1 MAKIQNTFT
10 QGKMNKDLD
19 ERLLPVGQYRHAM
32 NIQVDTSEGSDIGTI
47 QNILGVDT
55 NLPDLADAQNNNG
68 VCLGV
73 VSDEKNNHIYWL
85 SKIQEKNTT
94 KEINVISRYSTDTK
108 QINLVL
114 VDRKNIL
121 KFEFDRVITGI
132 NIIDDML
139 FFTDGISEPKKINI
153 TRGIQGTTDLQTHT
167 KLVANGNVTSTD
179 LLEEHIT
186 VIKKSPKYPPVL
198 EMRDNFRPGIIG
210 GTFEYAFD
218 PNIGVGDTI
227 NIELTNNAGTNDP
240 NAFSL
245 VRGDKVVI
253 TAFEST
259 APLFPIT
266 NFTIR
271 AVIKTIAVSSPNFPN
286 GWGVGLE
293 IVSFDPDTPL
303 GLDVAGNNR
312 NFALSLSEETEK
324 LFEYKFPR
332 FSYRYKYEDGEYS
345 SFGPFSEVAFLP
357 GNFDY
362 HPKKGYNLG
371 MTNRLNELHLKQF
384 VTEDIPLDVVAIDI
398 LYKEVGS
405 NNVYVL
411 DTLKETDPL
420 TINYSGS
427 TSGNFNAWNH
437 PNDVRISASGLST
450 TSGPYRSTR
459 ATGYYKVKSETI
471 FSLLPSNQLLRSY
484 DNVPK
489 YALAQEVTG
498 SRLIYGNYTQNYN
511 LIDDNDKTIK
521 PNIDVTLTSFTN
533 GLLNATQPYKS
544 LKSLREYQVG
554 VVYTD
559 SYGRETPVLTNAEAT
574 IQTVKADAV
583 TSNQLSVRMLS
594 NPPEFAKGFK
604 FYVKQTSGEYYNLAL
619 DRFYDATDGNI
630 WLAFPSVDRNKVDIE
645 SYLILKKGIESDSL
659 VFQKARYKIIDISNE
674 APDFIKRKRLPLG
687 RIEHKNTTTTGED
700 VFGDDPAQKFP
711 INGNDNFKIK
721 TASVLNTS
729 SEDIQKILDE
739 PGNQL
744 FVRFEDTLNNKRSKD
759 YRVSSF
765 NRRALTD
772 SGAANPSP
780 LLNIKVDEN
789 FGSDVE
795 FLLTDPANPTSS
807 TTRVRTSTTSPTG
820 NIFIVFT
827 QFKVEN
833 QAKFDGRFFVK
844 IHNDVDTVTNLSSG
858 VVTSENYRVLSQR
871 TFHFLAA
878 NHVDLYK
885 DKDVTQIGP
894 LTQSPYPTKLN
905 SHEINNG
912 NGVDWDVLLDTVT
925 FHALG
930 GAVGSS
936 VITDPAVIQSD
947 YFPDENKLSDYWYTF
962 TAYFRQKG
970 TYDINDRLGHNLN
983 SKTNIEGFEDI
994 WYINGHQYAG
1004 VYDKSQSQITNPTA
1018 IGEYGITGNKIEI
1031 GFGGLEPAA
1040 AIVSPRYGYSLDYDE
1055 FKEITR
1061 FNPGGSYYST
1071 VGTSLQNT
1079 LNTGW
1084 SNGNGNVYT
1093 IGDEATNLKYGN
1105 EQDDFASRLQVG
1117 TKLRWQN
1124 DPNSN
1129 IYTVIN
1135 IEKRFVLRYDANQN
1149 NLTSYYNVNEVG
1161 SSSTPTSTIV
1171 DIINNTTRRPENFQT
1186 NWVLTLDKNIEEI
1199 SVNPSSWHPVLDGD
1213 MNGYSVNTD
1222 AYVAN
1227 STFGASTADHGLK
1240 TATTQVLEIVES
1252 VDDETLFPENPA
1264 IFETEPKDET
1274 PLDIY
1279 YEASKEYPIKLDDKN
1294 ISSIL
1299 NIGSTVRVFNR
1310 NPNTLDANNRIVN
1323 LFPTE
1328 YVLSSIFEGGVLGL
1342 NKDLLSNEI
1351 YYNQTNNAN
1360 GYNLLEITDSQNNSI
1375 TVSIDTWPVPPVA
1388 PITVAFNFLV
1398 KISKSFHFS
1407 QIELPYFNCYSFG
1420 NGVES
1425 NRIED
1430 NFNKSFIDN
1439 GVVASTTVSEV
1450 YEEERR
1456 KYGLIFSGLY
1466 NSTSGINNLNQFI
1479 QAENITKDVNP
1490 TYGSIQKLFSRQSDL
1505 IALCEDKIL
1514 KILANKDA
1522 VFNADGN
1529 AQLTANERVL
1539 GQTIPF
1545 VGEYGISK
1553 NPESFAT
1560 ESYRAYFTDKQRG
1573 AVLRLSMDGLTPI
1586 SDAGMKDWFGD
1597 NLKLSNYLIGTYD
1610 QDKGHY
1616 NLTLQNNSLASFS
1629 SIPTTVSPLVSSS
1642 ATTARVAPGNTS
1654 GIAPGPVTGFS
1665 TGITS
1670 GVSPGTTSGVLQP
1683 TIIPA
1688 TQLAGVTPVVTPVV
1702 TSVVTPANQRVES
1715 YTLSYSEQV
1724 KGWTSFKSFIP
1735 ENGVSCSN
1743 KYYTFYNAN
1752 IFEHHIERS
1761 DRNTFYFGEYTPS
1774 SVTFIFNQEPSV
1786 VKEFRALTYEGSQ
1799 ARILS
1804 NYNETSYLSGGT
1816 QGVLITTRT
1825 YSSYKNINNEN
1836 GWYTKNIKTDMEEG
1850 NIPYFVNKERKWF
1863 NYIRGNNIDYSTA
1876 AISGPSFELDSSK
1889 FSIQGIGRPSD
1900 VKKIVTIVT
1909 PPPVVPC
1916 NITWHNTDYQF
1927 EWLVEI
1933 GNDVNSPS
1941 QLGFE
1946 IHMFGATS
1954 GTLDAAG
1961 NQSFRYEVTYQILGL
1976 MVNEAVLTSLTD
1988 NLNNNVNM
1996 TSGSLNTVYINS
2008 GFHDITNDSSIIGA
2022 APGDYD
2028 VLVNV
2033 KAYDLTHPDS
2043 ASCVTTASFT
2053 KKEAFTI
2060 NAVTQAAPC
2069 NISWLHDPESL
2080 TNPWNVQVNYN
2091 NSTGN
2096 LETDIIMY
2104 TATNGTLD
2112 SNGNQ
2117 NFEYEVSYQLLHPI
2131 MPNPAVITDATDDL
2145 NNYLGMVDGTWTSSY
2160 GIESMHN
2167 MSGDNFR
2174 AGFNWPTPG
2183 TYDILITITAKDLN
2197 HPGANQGCIV
2207 SALFGALNI
2216 TATSPQVV
2224 PCNIAWSNTNF
2235 QADWNTDINYNSSL
2249 NQLDF
2254 DIDMYTAV
2262 NGTLDSNGNQ
2272 NFNYTIRYQLL
2283 DSSNDVLTPNSPVL
2297 PIATNSVNSNLNMT
2311 RGISGNS
2318 NFAPADFVAGDQRD
2332 ITQDVVSGIT
2342 LPLSPG
2348 TYSVNIFIIA
2358 EDLNHPG
2365 PCTINTTLTKTFT
2378 VAAPIV
2384 NQLLPGTLTLT
2395 QTNNGNPNAAVNAR
2409 FTSASGGTAPY
2420 TYTNIQ
2426 WRETDANGNVLSGM
2440 SGTFT
2445 PINSSSSPNIN
2456 NQFNYTWPF
2465 GNQTTAYVTVTYD
2478 ITDSSV
2484 PQQTLTH
2491 EGTIAVTRPAP
2502 PPPPPGN

>member
-55 NLPDLADAQNNNG
+55 NLPDLADTQNNNG

-85 SKIQEKNTT
+85 SKIQEKTTT
-94 KEINVISRYSTDTK
+94 KEINVISRYNTDTK

-167 KLVANGNVTSTD
+167 KLVVNNNVTSID
-179 LLEEHIT
+179 LLEEHVT

-210 GTFEYAFD
+210 GTFEYVFD
-218 PNIGVGDTI
+218 INTSVGDII
-227 NIELTNNAGTNDP
+227 NIELTNNAGTNNQ
-240 NAFSL
+240 NAFDL

-271 AVIKTIAVSSPNFPN
+271 AVIKTIAVSSLNFPN

-303 GLDVAGNNR
+303 GLDAVGNNR
-312 NFALSLSEETEK
+312 NFALSLNEETEK

-420 TINYSGS
+420 TINYSGL

-437 PNDVRISASGLST
+437 PNDVRISASGLGT

-511 LIDDNDKTIK
+511 LIDDNNKTIK
-521 PNIDVTLTSFTN
+521 PDIDVTLTSFTN
-533 GLLNATQPYKS
+533 GRLNATQPYKS

-554 VVYTD
+554 IVYTD
-559 SYGRETPVLTNAEAT
+559 NYGRETPVITSADAT

-700 VFGDDPAQKFP
+700 VFGDDPAEKFP

-765 NRRALTD
+765 NRRALTGG
-772 SGAANPSP
+772 GAANPSP

-795 FLLTDPANPTSS
+795 FLITDPDDPLNSLNKVRTTSS
-807 TTRVRTSTTSPTG
+807 TNIAGASTTG
-820 NIFIVFT
+820 QIFIVFT

-844 IHNDVDTVTNLSSG
+844 IYNDVDTVTNLSSG

-885 DKDVTQIGP
+885 DESVTQVGP
-894 LTQSPYPTKLN
+894 LPSSPYPTN
-905 SHEINNG
+905 TDSHEINSG
-912 NGVDWDVLLDTVT
+912 NGLDWDVMVDFPGTT
-925 FHALG
+925 FYNSSG
-930 GAVGSS
+930 GS
-936 VITDPAVIQSD
+936 ITDPDIVQSI
-947 YFPDENKLSDYWYTF
+947 YFPNENKLSDYWYTF

-970 TYDINDRLGHNLN
+970 TYNINDRLGHNSN
-983 SKTNIEGFEDI
+983 SKTEIEGFEDI

-1004 VYDKSQSQITNPTA
+1004 VYNKSQTQITNPVA
-1018 IGEYGITGNKIEI
+1018 VNEYGISGNQIEI
-1031 GFGGLEPAA
+1031 GFGGLEPDPNV
-1040 AIVSPRYGYSLDYDE
+1040 VSPATPY
-1055 FKEITR
+1055 TM
-1061 FNPGGSYYST
+1061 SYNNFSPLELPQQRNSPII
-1071 VGTSLQNT
+1071 GTYLEN
-1079 LNTGW
+1079 LGLTGW
-1084 SNGNGNVYT
+1084 ANGNGNIYT
-1093 IGDEATNLKYGN
+1093 VGDETINSKYGN

-1129 IYTVIN
+1129 IYTVVN
-1135 IEKRFVLRYDANQN
+1135 IEKRFVLRYDADQN
-1149 NLTSYYNVNEVG
+1149 NLAGFLSG
-1161 SSSTPTSTIV
+1161 SLG
-1171 DIINNTTRRPENFQT
+1171 NAARRPENFQT
-1186 NWVLTLDKNIEEI
+1186 NWILTLDKNIQQI
-1199 SVNPSSWHPVLDGD
+1199 SANPNSWHPVLDGE

-1227 STFGASTADHGLK
+1227 STFGALSSGVSAGLK
-1240 TATTQVLEIVES
+1240 AATTQVLEIIES
-1252 VDDETLFPENPA
+1252 VDDEALFPENPA

-1279 YEASKEYPIKLDDKN
+1279 YEASKEYPIRLDDKN

-1299 NIGSTVRVFNR
+1299 NIGSTVRIFNR
-1310 NPNTLDANNRIVN
+1310 NPLTLDANNRPVN

-1328 YVLSSIFEGGVLGL
+1328 YVLSSIFEDGVLSL
-1342 NKDLLSNEI
+1342 NKDLLPNEI
-1351 YYNQTNNAN
+1351 YYNQTNSAN
-1360 GYNLLEITDSQNNSI
+1360 GYNLLEITDSQNNSV
-1375 TVSIDTWPVPPVA
+1375 TVSVNTWPVPPVA
-1388 PITVAFNFLV
+1388 PITIPFLFLV

-1430 NFNKSFIDN
+1430 NFNKFFIDN

-1450 YEEERR
+1450 YEEEKRR
-1456 KYGLIFSGLY
+1456 YGLIFSGLY

-1629 SIPTTVSPLVSSS
+1629 STPTIASPLVSSS
-1642 ATTARVAPGNTS
+1642 GTTARVAPGNTS
-1654 GIAPGPVTGFS
+1654 GIAPGPVTGVS
-1665 TGITS
+1665 LGITP
-1670 GVSPGTTSGVLQP
+1670 GVSSGTTSGVLQP
-1683 TIIPA
+1683 TIVPT
-1688 TQLAGVTPVVTPVV
+1688 TQLAGVTPGVTPVV
-1702 TSVVTPANQRVES
+1702 TLGVTPANQRVES

-1735 ENGVSCSN
+1735 ENGISCSN

-1752 IFEHHIERS
+1752 IFEHHLESS

-1804 NYNETSYLSGGT
+1804 NYYERTFFSAGT
-1816 QGVLITTRT
+1816 QGALITTRT

-1836 GWYTKNIKTDMEEG
+1836 GWYTENIKTDMEEG

-1876 AISGPSFELDSSK
+1876 AISGPSFKLDSSK

-1909 PPPVVPC
+1909 PPSVVPC
-1916 NITWHNTDYQF
+1916 NITWHNTNYQTD
-1927 EWLVEI
+1927 WDVQAV
-1933 GNDVNSPS
+1933 NDVNSPS

-1946 IHMFGATS
+1946 IVMFAATN
-1954 GTLDAAG
+1954 GTIDAAG

-1976 MVNEAVLTSLTD
+1976 MVNEAVATSLTD

-1996 TSGSLNTVYINS
+1996 TSGSLNTFIVNA
-2008 GFHDITNDSSIIGA
+2008 GVHNVTNDFSIIGA

-2028 VLVNV
+2028 VLINI

-2043 ASCVTTASFT
+2043 TSCVTTASFT

-2060 NAVTQAAPC
+2060 SAVTQVDPC

-2080 TNPWNVQVNYN
+2080 TNPWSVQVNYN

-2096 LETDIIMY
+2096 LETEILMY

-2112 SNGNQ
+2112 SSGNQ

-2131 MPNPAVITDATDDL
+2131 MPDPAIITSATNDL
-2145 NNYLGMVDGTWTSSY
+2145 NNYSGMVDGTWTSSY
-2160 GIESMHN
+2160 AIESMHN
-2167 MSGDNFR
+2167 MSGDNFK

-2183 TYDILITITAKDLN
+2183 LYDIAIIITAKDLN
-2197 HPGANQGCIV
+2197 HPAVDQGCIV
-2207 SALFGALNI
+2207 STKFRALNI
-2216 TATSPQVV
+2216 TATSPPVV

-2235 QADWNTDINYNSSL
+2235 QTDWNTDINYNSAL
-2249 NQLDF
+2249 NELSF
-2254 DIDMYTAV
+2254 DIDMYTAI
-2262 NGTLDSNGNQ
+2262 NGTLDSNNNQ
-2272 NFNYTIRYQLL
+2272 NFKYTIGYQLR
-2283 DSSNDVLTPNSPVL
+2283 DSANDILTPNNPVL
-2297 PIATNSVNSNLNMT
+2297 PFATSSVNNNLNMT

-2332 ITQDVVSGIT
+2332 ITQDVTSNTT

-2365 PCTINTTLTKTFT
+2365 SCTINTTLTNTFT
-2378 VAAPIV
+2378 VAAPVV

-2395 QTNNGNPNAAVNAR
+2395 PTSGPNPVGVNAV
-2409 FTSASGGTAPY
+2409 FTSASGGTPPY

-2426 WRETDANGNVLSGM
+2426 WRETDANGNIISGM

-2445 PINSSSSPNIN
+2445 PINSSPSPGVN
-2456 NQFNYTWPF
+2456 NPFQYTWPSRS
-2465 GNQTTAYVTVTYD
+2465 QTTAYITVTYD
-2478 ITDSSV
+2478 ITDSST

-2491 EGTIAVTRPAP
+2491 EGTISVTRPAP
-2502 PPPPPGN
+2502 PPPPPPVLE

>member
-32 NIQVDTSEGSDIGTI
+32 NIQVDTSEGSDIGTV
-47 QNILGVDT
+47 QNILGIDT
-55 NLPDLADAQNNNG
+55 NLPDLADTQTNNG

-73 VSDEKNNHIYWL
+73 VSDEKNNHVYWL

-114 VDRKNIL
+114 VDHKNIL
-121 KFEFDRVITGI
+121 RFEFDRVITGI

-198 EMRDNFRPGIIG
+198 EMRDNFRPGVIG
-210 GTFEYAFD
+210 GTFEYVFD
-218 PNIGVGDTI
+218 INTSVGDII
-227 NIELTNNAGTNDP
+227 NIELTNNAGTNDQ

-303 GLDVAGNNR
+303 GLDAVGNDR
-312 NFALSLSEETEK
+312 NFALSLNEETEK

-437 PNDVRISASGLST
+437 PNDVRISASGLGAG
-450 TSGPYRSTR
+450 GPYRSTR

-484 DNVPK
+484 DNVPR

-511 LIDDNDKTIK
+511 LIDENNKTIK
-521 PNIDVTLTSFTN
+521 PDIDVTLTSFTD
-533 GLLNATQPYKS
+533 GSLTVSQPYKS

-559 SYGRETPVLTNAEAT
+559 GYGRETPVITNASAT
-574 IQTVKADAV
+574 IQTVKADAA
-583 TSNQLSVRMLS
+583 TSNQLSVRMVS

-700 VFGDDPAQKFP
+700 VFGDDPAEKFP

-744 FVRFEDTLNNKRSKD
+744 FVRFEDALNNKRSKD

-765 NRRALTD
+765 NRRALAG
-772 SGAANPSP
+772 SGAAK
-780 LLNIKVDEN
+780 LNIKVDEN

-795 FLLTDPANPTSS
+795 FLITDPDDPLNTGNKVRTTSS
-807 TTRVRTSTTSPTG
+807 TNIAGASTTG
-820 NIFIVFT
+820 RIFIVFT

-844 IHNDVDTVTNLSSG
+844 IYNDVDTVTNLSSG

-885 DKDVTQIGP
+885 DESVTQVGP
-894 LTQSPYPTKLN
+894 LPSSPYPTNTN
-905 SHEINNG
+905 SHEIDSG
-912 NGVDWDVLLDTVT
+912 NGLDWDVMVDFPGTT
-925 FHALG
+925 FYDSSG
-930 GAVGSS
+930 GL
-936 VITDPAVIQSD
+936 ITDPNVVQST

-970 TYDINDRLGHNLN
+970 TYNINDRRDHNSN
-983 SKTNIEGFEDI
+983 SKTEPEGFEDI

-1004 VYDKSQSQITNPTA
+1004 VYNKNQTQITNPIA
-1018 IGEYGITGNKIEI
+1018 VGEYGITGNQIEI
-1031 GFGGLEPAA
+1031 GFGGLEPDPNVVAPGVNYNMTYNEFLPLELIQQRNTQIIGTYLQDPG
-1040 AIVSPRYGYSLDYDE
+1040 IV
-1055 FKEITR
+1055 
-1061 FNPGGSYYST
+1061 
-1071 VGTSLQNT
+1071 
-1079 LNTGW
+1079 GW
-1084 SNGNGNVYT
+1084 ANGNGNIYT
-1093 IGDEATNLKYGN
+1093 IGDETINSRYGN

-1129 IYTVIN
+1129 IYTVVN
-1135 IEKRFVLRYDANQN
+1135 IEKRFVLRYDADQN
-1149 NLTSYYNVNEVG
+1149 NLSGLLTGAQKNAA
-1161 SSSTPTSTIV
+1161 
-1171 DIINNTTRRPENFQT
+1171 RRPENFQT
-1186 NWVLTLDKNIEEI
+1186 NWVLTLDKNIQQT
-1199 SVNPSSWHPVLDGD
+1199 SVNPNSWHPVLDGD

-1227 STFGASTADHGLK
+1227 STFGALSSGVSAGLK
-1240 TATTQVLEIVES
+1240 AATTQVLEIIES
-1252 VDDETLFPENPA
+1252 VDDEALFPENPA

-1279 YEASKEYPIKLDDKN
+1279 YEASKEYPIRLDDKN
-1294 ISSIL
+1294 IGSIL
-1299 NIGSTVRVFNR
+1299 NIGSIIRVFNR

-1328 YVLSSIFEGGVLGL
+1328 YVLSSILEDGVLSL
-1342 NKDLLSNEI
+1342 HKDLLPNEI
-1351 YYNQTNNAN
+1351 YYNQVDDTN
-1360 GYNLLEITDSQNNSI
+1360 GYNLLEITDSQNNSV
-1375 TVSIDTWPVPPVA
+1375 TVSVDTWPAINPFVGALP
-1388 PITVAFNFLV
+1388 FLV

-1439 GVVASTTVSEV
+1439 GVVASTTVNEV

-1654 GIAPGPVTGFS
+1654 GIAPGPVTGVS
-1665 TGITS
+1665 PGITS
-1670 GVSPGTTSGVLQP
+1670 GVSSGTTSGVLQP
-1683 TIIPA
+1683 TIIPT
-1688 TQLAGVTPVVTPVV
+1688 TQLAGVTPGVTPVVTPVV
-1702 TSVVTPANQRVES
+1702 TSATQQVES

-1836 GWYTKNIKTDMEEG
+1836 GWYTENIKTDMEEG

-1916 NITWHNTDYQF
+1916 NITWHNTNYQTD
-1927 EWLVEI
+1927 WDVEVD
-1933 GNDVNSPS
+1933 NDVNSPS
-1941 QLGFE
+1941 QLRVAIG
-1946 IHMFGATS
+1946 MFAATS

-1961 NQSFRYEVTYQILGL
+1961 NQSFRYEVTYQVLGL
-1976 MVNEAVLTSLTD
+1976 MVNEAVLTNLTD

-1996 TSGSLNTVYINS
+1996 TSGSVNTLIVNS
-2008 GFHDITNDSSIIGA
+2008 DVHNVTNDFSIIGA
-2022 APGDYD
+2022 FPGDYD
-2028 VLVNV
+2028 VLINI

-2043 ASCVTTASFT
+2043 TSCVTTASFT
-2053 KKEAFTI
+2053 KNQVFTI
-2060 NAVTQAAPC
+2060 SAVTQAAPC
-2069 NISWLHDPESL
+2069 NITWYN
-2080 TNPWNVQVNYN
+2080 TNFQNDWEVSATYDNTINQLATV
-2091 NSTGN
+2091 
-2096 LETDIIMY
+2096 IKMY
-2104 TATNGTLD
+2104 SATNGTIG
-2112 SNGNQ
+2112 SNNNQ
-2117 NFEYEVSYQLLHPI
+2117 DFVYEIVYSISSVATNSSVMNQGRHILI
-2131 MPNPAVITDATDDL
+2131 DATNDV
-2145 NNYLGMVDGTWTSSY
+2145 NSYTAMVDGTWTSRY
-2160 GIESMHN
+2160 DIESLHN
-2167 MSGDNFR
+2167 VNNEVASSNLPL
-2174 AGFNWPTPG
+2174 APG
-2183 TYDILITITAKDLN
+2183 TYRVDYQFVAID
-2197 HPGANQGCIV
+2197 ANNPNFGCQV
-2207 SALFGALNI
+2207 VTNLSTTFTVG
-2216 TATSPQVV
+2216 TSVV

-2235 QADWNTDINYNSSL
+2235 QTDWNTDIFYNSASNEL
-2249 NQLDF
+2249 EF
-2254 DIDMYTAV
+2254 DIDMYTAS

-2272 NFNYTIRYQLL
+2272 NFNYTVGYQLL
-2283 DSSNDVLTPNSPVL
+2283 DSNNNVLTPNNPVL
-2297 PIATNSVNSNLNMT
+2297 PFATSSVNNNLNMT
-2311 RGISGNS
+2311 RGISGNP
-2318 NFAPADFVAGDQRD
+2318 NFAPADFVTGDQRD
-2332 ITQDVVSGIT
+2332 ITQDVTSNTT
-2342 LPLSPG
+2342 LPLSAG
-2348 TYSVNIFIIA
+2348 TYTVNIFIIA
-2358 EDLNHPG
+2358 QDLNHPG
-2365 PCTINTTLTKTFT
+2365 SCTINTTLTNTFT
-2378 VAAPIV
+2378 VAAPVV

-2395 QTNNGNPNAAVNAR
+2395 QTNNGNPTAAVNAN

-2445 PINSSSSPNIN
+2445 PINSSPSPNIN
-2456 NQFNYTWPF
+2456 NQFFYTWPF

-2478 ITDSSV
+2478 ITDSST
-2484 PQQTLTH
+2484 PQQRLTH

-2502 PPPPPGN
+2502 PPPPPGF

>member
-32 NIQVDTSEGSDIGTI
+32 NIQVDTSEGSDIGTV

-55 NLPDLADAQNNNG
+55 NLPDLADTESLNG

-73 VSDEKNNHIYWL
+73 VSDEKNNHVYWL
-85 SKIQEKNTT
+85 SKLQPKLVGEDLEETIEADGINISFDA
-94 KEINVISRYSTDTK
+94 INVISRYNTDTK
-108 QINLVL
+108 QIDLVL
-114 VDRKNIL
+114 VDHKNIL
-121 KFEFDRVITGI
+121 RFEFGRIITGI

-167 KLVANGNVTSTD
+167 KLVVNNNVTSID

-210 GTFEYAFD
+210 GTFEYVFD
-218 PNIGVGDTI
+218 INTGVGDII
-227 NIELTNNAGTNDP
+227 NIELTNNAGTNDL
-240 NAFSL
+240 NAFSII
-245 VRGDKVVI
+245 RGDKVVI

-271 AVIKTIAVSSPNFPN
+271 AVVKTIAVSSPNFPN

-303 GLDVAGNNR
+303 GLDAVGNNR
-312 NFALSLSEETEK
+312 NFALSLNEETEK

-371 MTNRLNELHLKQF
+371 MTNRLNELHLKSF

-411 DTLKETDPL
+411 ETLKETDPL

-437 PNDVRISASGLST
+437 PNDVTISNVGGN
-450 TSGPYRSTR
+450 TSIK

-484 DNVPK
+484 DNVPR

-511 LIDDNDKTIK
+511 LINTSNNTIK
-521 PNIDVTLTSFTN
+521 PDIDVTLTSFTN
-533 GLLNATQPYKS
+533 GSLNATQPYKS

-554 VVYTD
+554 IVYTD
-559 SYGRETPVLTNAEAT
+559 SYGRETPVITSAEAT

-583 TSNQLSVRMLS
+583 TSNQLSVRMIS
-594 NPPEFAKGFK
+594 DPPEFAKGFK

-687 RIEHKNTTTTGED
+687 RIEHKNTTTAGED
-700 VFGDDPAQKFP
+700 VFGSDPSKKFP

-721 TASVLNTS
+721 TSSVLNTS
-729 SEDIQKILDE
+729 SEDMQKILDE

-765 NRRALTD
+765 NRRALR
-772 SGAANPSP
+772 SSSAATTAG
-780 LLNIKVDEN
+780 LLDIKVDEN

-795 FLLTDPANPTSS
+795 FLITDPDNPLNSK
-807 TTRVRTSTTSPTG
+807 VRTSTTAETG
-820 NIFIVFT
+820 KIFIVFT

-844 IHNDVDTVTNLSSG
+844 IHNDVDTTTNLSSG

-885 DKDVTQIGP
+885 DESVTQVGP
-894 LTQSPYPTKLN
+894 LPSSPYPTN
-905 SHEINNG
+905 TDSHEINSG
-912 NGVDWDVLLDTVT
+912 NGLDWDVMVDFPGTT
-925 FHALG
+925 FYNSSG
-930 GAVGSS
+930 GS
-936 VITDPAVIQSD
+936 ITDPNIVQST
-947 YFPDENKLSDYWYTF
+947 YFPNENKLSDYWYTF

-970 TYDINDRLGHNLN
+970 TYNINDRLSHNSN
-983 SKTNIEGFEDI
+983 SKTEIEGFEDI

-1004 VYDKSQSQITNPTA
+1004 VYNKSQTQITNPVA
-1018 IGEYGITGNKIEI
+1018 VGEYGISGNKIEI
-1031 GFGGLEPAA
+1031 GFGGLEPDPNV
-1040 AIVSPRYGYSLDYDE
+1040 VSPATPY
-1055 FKEITR
+1055 TM
-1061 FNPGGSYYST
+1061 SYNNFSPLELPQQRNSPII
-1071 VGTSLQNT
+1071 GTYLEN
-1079 LNTGW
+1079 LGLTGW
-1084 SNGNGNVYT
+1084 ANGNGNIYT
-1093 IGDEATNLKYGN
+1093 VGDETINSKYGN

-1129 IYTVIN
+1129 IYTVTN
-1135 IEKRFVLRYDANQN
+1135 IEKRFVLRYDADQN
-1149 NLTSYYNVNEVG
+1149 NLAGFLSG
-1161 SSSTPTSTIV
+1161 SLG
-1171 DIINNTTRRPENFQT
+1171 NAARRPENFQT
-1186 NWVLTLDKNIEEI
+1186 NWVLTLDKNIEQT
-1199 SVNPSSWHPVLDGD
+1199 SVNLNSWHPVLDGD

-1227 STFGASTADHGLK
+1227 STFGALSSGVSAGLK
-1240 TATTQVLEIVES
+1240 AATTQVLEIIES
-1252 VDDETLFPENPA
+1252 VDDEALFPENPA

-1279 YEASKEYPIKLDDKN
+1279 YEASKEYPIRLDDKN

-1299 NIGSTVRVFNR
+1299 NIGSTVRIFNR
-1310 NPNTLDANNRIVN
+1310 NPLTLDANNKVVN

-1328 YVLSSIFEGGVLGL
+1328 YVLSGIAEDGVLSL
-1342 NKDLLSNEI
+1342 NKDLLPNEI
-1351 YYNQTNNAN
+1351 YYNQTNNTN
-1360 GYNLLEITDSQNNSI
+1360 GYNLLEITDNQNNSI
-1375 TVSIDTWPVPPVA
+1375 TVSVDTWPVPPVA
-1388 PITVAFNFLV
+1388 PITIPFLFLV

-1407 QIELPYFNCYSFG
+1407 RIELPYFNCYSFG

-1586 SDAGMKDWFGD
+1586 SDAGMRDWFGD

-1616 NLTLQNNSLASFS
+1616 NLTLQNGLLTSFNTQPVIRES
-1629 SIPTTVSPLVSSS
+1629 ESMSE
-1642 ATTARVAPGNTS
+1642 ATTTPTPGVEE
-1654 GIAPGPVTGFS
+1654 I
-1665 TGITS
+1665 
-1670 GVSPGTTSGVLQP
+1670 
-1683 TIIPA
+1683 
-1688 TQLAGVTPVVTPVV
+1688 
-1702 TSVVTPANQRVES
+1702 ES

-1735 ENGVSCSN
+1735 ENGISCSN

-1752 IFEHHIERS
+1752 IFEHHLESS

-1804 NYNETSYLSGGT
+1804 DYYERTYLSAGT
-1816 QGVLITTRT
+1816 QGTLITTRT
-1825 YSSYKNINNEN
+1825 YSSYKNINNED
-1836 GWYTKNIKTDMEEG
+1836 GWYTESIKTDMEEG

-1863 NYIRGNNIDYSTA
+1863 NYIKGNDIDYEKA
-1876 AISGPSFELDSSK
+1876 ALEGPSLQLDTSK
-1889 FSIQGIGRPSD
+1889 FAIQGIGRPSD
-1900 VKKIVTIVT
+1900 VAKIVTVVT

-1916 NITWHNTDYQF
+1916 NISWLNTNYSADWDTEVRYDNFQNQLF
-1927 EWLVEI
+1927 V
-1933 GNDVNSPS
+1933 DVK
-1941 QLGFE
+1941 
-1946 IHMFGATS
+1946 MFAAAN
-1954 GTLDAAG
+1954 GTLDATG
-1961 NQSFRYEVTYQILGL
+1961 NQSFRYEVTYKISNV
-1976 MVNEAVLTSLTD
+1976 MSSEAVLT
-1988 NLNNNVNM
+1988 
-1996 TSGSLNTVYINS
+1996 
-2008 GFHDITNDSSIIGA
+2008 DITNTLNNDINMTTGLFNTQYSISSVHNVINDVTLPIT
-2022 APGDYD
+2022 PGTYS
-2028 VLVNV
+2028 VLITI
-2033 KAYDLTHPDS
+2033 KAYDLTNPDS
-2043 ASCVTTASFT
+2043 INCVTVIDFGNNS
-2053 KKEAFTI
+2053 I
-2060 NAVTQAAPC
+2060 
-2069 NISWLHDPESL
+2069 NIS
-2080 TNPWNVQVNYN
+2080 
-2091 NSTGN
+2091 
-2096 LETDIIMY
+2096 
-2104 TATNGTLD
+2104 
-2112 SNGNQ
+2112 
-2117 NFEYEVSYQLLHPI
+2117 PI
-2131 MPNPAVITDATDDL
+2131 TPVI
-2145 NNYLGMVDGTWTSSY
+2145 
-2160 GIESMHN
+2160 
-2167 MSGDNFR
+2167 
-2174 AGFNWPTPG
+2174 
-2183 TYDILITITAKDLN
+2183 
-2197 HPGANQGCIV
+2197 
-2207 SALFGALNI
+2207 
-2216 TATSPQVV
+2216 SP
-2224 PCNIAWSNTNF
+2224 
-2235 QADWNTDINYNSSL
+2235 L
-2249 NQLDF
+2249 
-2254 DIDMYTAV
+2254 
-2262 NGTLDSNGNQ
+2262 
-2272 NFNYTIRYQLL
+2272 
-2283 DSSNDVLTPNSPVL
+2283 
-2297 PIATNSVNSNLNMT
+2297 
-2311 RGISGNS
+2311 
-2318 NFAPADFVAGDQRD
+2318 VA
-2332 ITQDVVSGIT
+2332 
-2342 LPLSPG
+2342 
-2348 TYSVNIFIIA
+2348 
-2358 EDLNHPG
+2358 
-2365 PCTINTTLTKTFT
+2365 
-2378 VAAPIV
+2378 
-2384 NQLLPGTLTLT
+2384 GTLTLRPFSFPNQS
-2395 QTNNGNPNAAVNAR
+2395 QTTNITID
-2409 FTSASGGTAPY
+2409 FTDASGGTTPY
-2420 TYTNIQ
+2420 TYINLQ
-2426 WRETDANGNVLSGM
+2426 WRETDVNGNIASGM
-2440 SGTFT
+2440 TGTFT
-2445 PINSSSSPNIN
+2445 PINSPVFTIN
-2456 NQFNYTWPF
+2456 SGFQYNFDWIWPQ
-2465 GNQTTAYVTVTYD
+2465 GQTVAHITVEYE
-2478 ITDSSV
+2478 IQDSSN
-2484 PQQTLTH
+2484 PQQTLIDT
-2491 EGTIAVTRPAP
+2491 ETITINRPIPQPQALVDEEVP
-2502 PPPPPGN
+2502 LELIDNNEINEELDINIDQE